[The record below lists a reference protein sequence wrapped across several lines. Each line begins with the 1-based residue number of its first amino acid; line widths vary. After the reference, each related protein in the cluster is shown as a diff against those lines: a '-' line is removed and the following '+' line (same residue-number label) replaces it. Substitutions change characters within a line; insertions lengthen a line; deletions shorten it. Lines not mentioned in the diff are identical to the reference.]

1 MFWPLTIAQSHTRA
15 TAVLVDE
22 LDPSALERCAD
33 GLNGFFRYRPSGSLK
48 IDDRRMP

>member
-33 GLNGFFRYRPSGSLK
+33 GLIAAIIPRLSLSP
-48 IDDRRMP
+48 I